1 MNLLSNSAKYT
12 DEGEITI
19 KLKLLTTKIIQISV
33 EDSGCGISEK
43 N

>member
-12 DEGEITI
+12 DEGEIKI
-19 KLKLLTTKIIQISV
+19 KLKLLNSKIIQISV
-33 EDSGCGISEK
+33 EDSVCCISEK